1 MPFRLEFFAI
11 ITITE
16 REHQAIKLDD
26 HTQPL
31 AFSITHWVASGKGI
45 ANAIL
50 AVIFCWRTNS
60 MTAENMA

>member
-26 HTQPL
+26 HTQP
-31 AFSITHWVASGKGI
+31 VP
-45 ANAIL
+45 
-50 AVIFCWRTNS
+50 
-60 MTAENMA
+60 TALQSTTQSLG